1 MGIKKVRKGTYCL
14 LIHQKANEKIVIGQ
28 EGKLSFDKGYY
39 VYIGSAMNSLE
50 GRIQRHLSKYKKLHW
65 HVDYLLDNP
74 QSSINKVYFSD
85 DEVKHECDL
94 AKSIAENG
102 KEVQGFGCSDC
113 KCNSHLIYFLNI
125 DDAEYAVS
133 NAFKEMGL
141 ERKKICHLKN
151 FPKKINGH

>member
-1 MGIKKVRKGTYCL
+1 MGIKTVRKGTYCL

-28 EGKLSFDKGYY
+28 KGTINFDKGYY
-39 VYIGSAMNSLE
+39 VYVGSAMNSLR
-50 GRIQRHLSKYKKLHW
+50 GRIQRHLSKDKKLHW

-74 QSSINKVYFSD
+74 HSLINEVYFSD
-85 DEVKHECDL
+85 DGVKHECDL
-94 AKSIAENG
+94 AASIAENG

-125 DDAEYAVS
+125 DDAEYAVL

-141 ERKKICHLKN
+141 ESKKI
-151 FPKKINGH
+151 

>member
-1 MGIKKVRKGTYCL
+1 MIN
-14 LIHQKANEKIVIGQ
+14 QKADEKIVIGQ
-28 EGKLSFDKGYY
+28 KGKINFYKGYY

-50 GRIQRHLSKYKKLHW
+50 GRIQRHLSKDKKLHW

-74 QSSINKVYFSD
+74 QSLINEVYFSD
-85 DEVKHECDL
+85 DGVKHECEL

-133 NAFKEMGL
+133 NAFKEIGL
-141 ERKKICHLKN
+141 ERKNI
-151 FPKKINGH
+151 

>member
-14 LIHQKANEKIVIGQ
+14 LIHQKANKKIVIGQ
-28 EGKLSFDKGYY
+28 KGKLSFDKGYY

-50 GRIQRHLSKYKKLHW
+50 GRIQRHLSKDKKLHW

-74 QSSINKVYFSD
+74 QSLINEVYFSD
-85 DEVKHECDL
+85 DGVKHECEL

-125 DDAEYAVS
+125 DDAEYAVF
-133 NAFKEMGL
+133 NAFKEIGL
-141 ERKKICHLKN
+141 ERKNI
-151 FPKKINGH
+151 